1 MKNFILFIVTLL
13 AIVTTASAQSN
24 KFDNSVIGTS
34 EWKKGAGEIFA
45 VEAVK
50 YVTIITP
57 LKSGVHFCSIRAL
70 DSEGMVI
77 RRIDFGGEYKY
88 EHGTLCIWDVNGG
101 YGDFY
106 ISTWGRIPVVES
118 YN

>member
-13 AIVTTASAQSN
+13 AIVTTASAQSA
-24 KFDNSVIGTS
+24 NSVMGTS
-34 EWKKGAGEIFA
+34 EWKNAAGEIFA

-57 LKSGVHFCSIRAL
+57 LKSGRNFYSIRAL
-70 DSEGMVI
+70 DNEGMVI
-77 RRIDFGGEYKY
+77 RRIDFEGEHQYK
-88 EHGTLCIWDVNGG
+88 HGTLCIWDVNGG

-106 ISTWGRIPVVES
+106 ISLWGRIPVVES